1 MTPARRRFGIS
12 ARGVV
17 LLAATMLAVAAAP
30 AVAALVAPGQ
40 TWFPCPDAPAP
51 VECALLEVPLDHSD
65 PDSATIHLAVRRLPA
80 GDPERRL
87 GTLVT
92 IAGGP
97 GQRGTDFVYPG
108 AQAAAIEE
116 RFDIVSW
123 DPRGTSGQ
131 TLIDCIPEWDPYR
144 GLDRTPDDESER
156 QVLDARTAA
165 LVETCR
171 DRHGWL
177 LPLVSTADGAH
188 DLDALRE
195 LLGGDR
201 LSLLGSSYGSRLA
214 LTYATLYPEH
224 VRAVVLDGYSDPNL
238 PPWDAE
244 VEQAGAFERSLER
257 WSTACTSDPDCLL
270 AQHGQPDDVIAAL
283 LARLDAE
290 SEPVGTDREL
300 TQSDAYEAIAG
311 TLLLGSAAEERL
323 LTALAAADDGHG
335 APLLALADEV
345 RQRYRASGLTMGAF
359 AAIECADTAA
369 TWRLLTRRRLEEVGE
384 RVRAVAPLLGPWLWS
399 PPGVVRPA
407 ALRLCGMLPTPPAPL
422 PGPFDAAGA
431 GPVLVLTTTGDPT
444 TPASAAARAPADLED
459 ARVIR
464 VAGDHHLAYRTA
476 LNDPGEAAA
485 RCVIDI
491 VVAYLEDPAAPSS
504 VSGCPAKQE

>member
-1 MTPARRRFGIS
+1 MTRARRCFGIS
-12 ARGVV
+12 VPGVV
-17 LLAATMLAVAAAP
+17 LLVATTLAMVVAP
-30 AVAALVAPGQ
+30 AVAALVDPPEA
-40 TWFPCPDAPAP
+40 WFPCPDAPAP
-51 VECALLEVPLDHSD
+51 VECALLAVPLDRSD
-65 PDSATIHLAVRRLPA
+65 PDSVTIHLAVRRLPA
-80 GDPERRL
+80 DDPERRL

-97 GQRGTDFVYPG
+97 GQRGTDLVYRG
-108 AQAAAIEE
+108 AQAGAVES

-123 DPRGTSGQ
+123 DPRGTSGE

-144 GLDRTPDDESER
+144 GLDRTPDDQAER
-156 QVLDARTAA
+156 QVLEARTAT
-165 LVETCR
+165 LVQTCR

-177 LPLVSTADGAH
+177 LPFVRTADGAH
-188 DLDALRE
+188 DLDALRA
-195 LLGGDR
+195 LLGEDQ

-224 VRAVVLDGYSDPNL
+224 VRALVLDGYSDPNL

-257 WSTACTSDPDCLL
+257 WLSACASDPDCLL
-270 AQHGQPDDVIAAL
+270 AQHGQPDDVISAL

-290 SEPVGTDREL
+290 PVPVGTDQEL
-300 TQSDAYEAIAG
+300 SQSDAYEAIAG

-345 RQRYRASGLTMGAF
+345 RQRYRASGLTLGTF

-369 TWRLLTRRRLEEVGE
+369 TWRLLTRKRLEEVGE
-384 RVRAVAPLLGPWLWS
+384 RVRRVAPLLGPWLWS
-399 PPGVVRPA
+399 PPEVQPA
-407 ALRLCGMLPTPPAPL
+407 WLRLCEMLPTLPAPL

-431 GPVLVLTTTGDPT
+431 GPVLVLTTAGDPT
-444 TPASAAARAPADLED
+444 TPASAAARAPADLDE
-459 ARVIR
+459 ARVIT
-464 VAGDHHLAYRTA
+464 VAGDHHLAYQTA
-476 LNDPGEAAA
+476 LSDPREAAA
-485 RCVIDI
+485 RCVIDV
-491 VVAYLEDPAAPSS
+491 VVAYLVDPAASWS
-504 VSGCPAKQE
+504 VSACPVEQDR

>member
-1 MTPARRRFGIS
+1 MSPARRSRGIS
-12 ARGVV
+12 TPGVV
-17 LLAATMLAVAAAP
+17 LLAATMLAVVAAP
-30 AVAALVAPGQ
+30 TVAALVGPGR

-51 VECALLEVPLDHSD
+51 VECALLAVPLDRSD

-80 GDPERRL
+80 GDPQRRL

-97 GQRGTDFVYPG
+97 GQRGTDLVYPG
-108 AQAAAIEE
+108 AEAAAVEE

-123 DPRGTSGQ
+123 DPRGTSGE

-144 GLDRTPDDESER
+144 GLDRTPDDGSER
-156 QVLDARTAA
+156 QLLDARTAT

-177 LPLVSTADGAH
+177 LPFVSTADGAN

-195 LLGGDR
+195 LLGEDR

-214 LTYATLYPEH
+214 LTYATRYPEH

-244 VEQAGAFERSLER
+244 VEQAAAFERSLER
-257 WSTACTSDPDCLL
+257 WLSSCRSDPDCLL
-270 AQHGQPDDVIAAL
+270 AQHGQPHDVIAAL

-290 SEPVGTDREL
+290 PVPVGIDREL

-345 RQRYRASGLTMGAF
+345 RERYRASGLTMGTF
-359 AAIECADTAA
+359 RAIECADTAA
-369 TWRLLTRRRLEEVGE
+369 TWRLLTRERLAQVGE
-384 RVRAVAPLLGPWLWS
+384 RVRAAAPLLGPWLWS

-407 ALRLCGMLPTPPAPL
+407 ALRLCEMLPTPPAPL
-422 PGPFDAAGA
+422 PGPIDTAGA

-444 TPASAAARAPADLED
+444 TPASAAARAPAELDD

-464 VAGDHHLAYRTA
+464 VAGDHHLAYRNA
-476 LNDPGEAAA
+476 LHDPGDATA
-485 RCVIDI
+485 RCVIGA

-504 VSGCPAKQE
+504 ATACPAEQE